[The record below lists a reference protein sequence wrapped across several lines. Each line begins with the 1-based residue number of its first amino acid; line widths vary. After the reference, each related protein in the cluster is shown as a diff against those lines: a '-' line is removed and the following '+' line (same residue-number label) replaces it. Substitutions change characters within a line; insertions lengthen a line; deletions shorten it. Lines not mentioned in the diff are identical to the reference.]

1 MTRAERPAAT
11 TTAGQEATRAAWL
24 RRTLERA
31 PRPWSPATRKRL
43 GALLAPHGATAPLGS
58 YSGNCGLPVEKRD
71 MSRPGGA
78 EGQSGRSGQA

>member
-1 MTRAERPAAT
+1 MTRAESPAAT

-43 GALLAPHGATAPLGS
+43 GALLAPHGATAPAPN
-58 YSGNCGLPVEKRD
+58 SGNFVLPVDKRD
-71 MSRPGGA
+71 MSRSGGA

>member
-1 MTRAERPAAT
+1 MTRADRPAAA

-43 GALLAPHGATAPLGS
+43 GALLAPHGAV
-58 YSGNCGLPVEKRD
+58 YSGNCGLPVDKRD
-71 MSRPGGA
+71 MSRSGGA
-78 EGQSGRSGQA
+78 EGQPGRSGQE